1 MFRSNNSVY
10 LKLATLWFVLK
21 AFERGAS
28 GVFRKAS
35 TVLPESGKQRQ
46 DEQYYVAGHLSQ
58 SDCSK
63 HSRVLI
69 EWCASFEC
77 PKRCPTLNHFTMLS

>member
-35 TVLPESGKQRQ
+35 TVLPESLESSVKTSNITLQ
-46 DEQYYVAGHLSQ
+46 D
-58 SDCSK
+58 
-63 HSRVLI
+63 I
-69 EWCASFEC
+69 
-77 PKRCPTLNHFTMLS
+77 